1 VSATDAVTAL
11 RRFGLGARPGEPWRI
26 VSDPREHVVSQ
37 LDAGRAPEIGGLP
50 TSAQLWQEVMRYR
63 RARRQKDDASQDDP
77 SQDDASQ
84 DGGMEGAMGNA
95 MESPAEPM
103 KPAAL
108 TRDEM
113 TARFDHATTTD
124 SPLLER
130 LVGFWSNHFTV
141 SMQGAVLRAIAG
153 AYERE
158 TIRPHVLGRFRD
170 MLHAVVRH
178 PAMLFYLDNHRSI
191 GPNSRV
197 GQRRG
202 RGLNENLAREI
213 LELHTV
219 GVNGG
224 YSQDDV
230 MNFARALTGWTVD
243 NSDGEAQGTFMFKPQ
258 WHEPGAVTV
267 MGRTYPEGG
276 VEQAEAVLDDLAAH
290 PATARHVARKLA
302 VHFVSEKAPLSLV
315 ERLEGAFRD
324 GDGDLDA
331 VTRMLVSSDDA
342 WRAEP
347 RKILPPYDFVI
358 AVSRA
363 LDHRPRSRVLADALR
378 TFGQVVWRAPSPAG
392 WPDEDEAWAS
402 PHALVE
408 RLDWVKQVTA
418 GASGSIAEDV
428 RDYADD
434 LFGGTLSDFTR
445 QAIARSET
453 REQALALLFMSPEFQ
468 RR

>member
-1 VSATDAVTAL
+1 MSTTDAVTAL

-37 LDAGRAPEIGGLP
+37 LDAGRAFEIGGLP

-63 RARRQKDDASQDDP
+63 QAQRQMDDASQEKGT
-77 SQDDASQ
+77 A
-84 DGGMEGAMGNA
+84 GTMGNA
-95 MESPAEPM
+95 MESPADPM
-103 KPAAL
+103 KPGAL
-108 TRDEM
+108 SRAEM
-113 TARFDHATTTD
+113 VARFEHATTTD
-124 SPLLER
+124 RPLLER
-130 LVGFWSNHFTV
+130 LVGFWSNHFTI
-141 SMQGAVLRAIAG
+141 SMEGRILRSIAG
-153 AYERE
+153 SHERE
-158 TIRPHVLGRFRD
+158 AIRPHVLGSFRD
-170 MLHAVVRH
+170 MLHAVVHH
-178 PAMLFYLDNHRSI
+178 PAMLVYLDNYRSM

-230 MNFARALTGWTVD
+230 INFARALTGWTVD
-243 NSDGEAQGTFMFKPQ
+243 NADGEAQGTFMFKPQ

-276 VEQAEAVLDDLAAH
+276 VQQAEAVLDDLAAH
-290 PATARHVARKLA
+290 PATARHVAHKLA

-342 WRAEP
+342 WQAEP
-347 RKILPPYDFVI
+347 RKVLPPYDFVI
-358 AVSRA
+358 AVARA
-363 LDHRPRSRVLADALR
+363 LEHAPRFPVLANALR
-378 TFGQVVWRAPSPAG
+378 TFGHVVWRAPSPAG

-408 RLDWVKQVTA
+408 RLDWVRQVTA
-418 GASGSIAEDV
+418 GASGSIADDV

-434 LFGGTLSDFTR
+434 LFGDTLSDFTR
-445 QAIARSET
+445 QTIARSET

>member
-1 VSATDAVTAL
+1 MTARDAVTAL
-11 RRFGLGARPGEPWRI
+11 RRFGLGARPGEPRRI
-26 VSDPREHVVSQ
+26 ASDPRGHVLSQ
-37 LDAGRAPEIGGLP
+37 LDAGRAPEIGDLP
-50 TSAQLWQEVMRYR
+50 TSAQLWQEFNRFR
-63 RARRQKDDASQDDP
+63 SARRRKQDAG
-77 SQDDASQ
+77 Q
-84 DGGMEGAMGNA
+84 DGSMSGGMGEA
-95 MESPAEPM
+95 SEPM
-103 KPAAL
+103 QPSAL
-108 TRDEM
+108 SRAEM
-113 TARFDHATTTD
+113 SARFDHAVTTH

-130 LVGFWSNHFTV
+130 IVGFWSNHFTI
-141 SMQGAVLRAIAG
+141 SMVAPILRSIAG
-153 AYERE
+153 SYERE
-158 TIRPHVLGRFRD
+158 AVRPHVLGRFRD

-178 PAMLFYLDNHRSI
+178 PAMLVYLDNYRSI

-197 GQRRG
+197 GRRRG

-224 YSQDDV
+224 YTQDDV
-230 MNFARALTGWTVD
+230 INFARALTGWTVD
-243 NSDGEAQGTFMFKPQ
+243 TSDGEAQGTFVFKRQ
-258 WHEPGAVTV
+258 WHEPGAVTI

-290 PATARHVARKLA
+290 PATARHLARKLA
-302 VHFVSEKAPLSLV
+302 VHFVSEKAPVSLV
-315 ERLEGAFRD
+315 ERLESAFRH

-331 VTRMLVSSDDA
+331 LTRMLVSSDDA

-347 RKILPPYDFVI
+347 RKVLPPYDFVI
-358 AVSRA
+358 AVFRA
-363 LDHRPRSRVLADALR
+363 LEHTPRFPVLANALR
-378 TFGQVVWRAPSPAG
+378 AFGHVVWRAPSPAG

-402 PHALVE
+402 PHAVVE

-418 GASGSIAEDV
+418 GVPASIADDV
-428 RDYADD
+428 RDYADG
-434 LFGGTLSDFTR
+434 LFGDTLSDFTR

>member
-1 VSATDAVTAL
+1 MSARDAVTAL
-11 RRFGLGARPGEPWRI
+11 RRFGLGARPGEPRRI
-26 VSDPREHVVSQ
+26 ASDPRGFVLSQ

-50 TSAQLWQEVMRYR
+50 TSTQLWQEVNRFR
-63 RARRQKDDASQDDP
+63 RARRRKETGQD
-77 SQDDASQ
+77 
-84 DGGMEGAMGNA
+84 GAMGSGMGEA
-95 MESPAEPM
+95 AEPM
-103 KPAAL
+103 RPSAL
-108 TRDEM
+108 SRAEM
-113 TARFDHATTTD
+113 SARFDHAVTTD

-130 LVGFWSNHFTV
+130 LVGFWSNHFTI
-141 SMQGAVLRAIAG
+141 SMQAAVLRSIAG
-153 AYERE
+153 SYERE
-158 TIRPHVLGRFRD
+158 AVRPHVLGSFRD

-178 PAMLFYLDNHRSI
+178 PAMLVYLDNYRSI
-191 GPNSRV
+191 GPNSRA

-202 RGLNENLAREI
+202 LGLNENLAREI

-224 YSQDDV
+224 YTQDDV
-230 MNFARALTGWTVD
+230 INFARALTGWAVHNGKD
-243 NSDGEAQGTFMFKPQ
+243 EAEGTFVFKPQ
-258 WHEPGAVTV
+258 WHEPGAVTI

-290 PATARHVARKLA
+290 PATARHLARKLA

-315 ERLEGAFRD
+315 ERLESAFRH

-331 VTRMLVSSDDA
+331 VTRMLVSSGDA

-347 RKILPPYDFVI
+347 RKVLPPYDFVI
-358 AVSRA
+358 AVFRA
-363 LDHRPRSRVLADALR
+363 LEHTPRFPVIANALR
-378 TFGQVVWRAPSPAG
+378 AFGHVVWKAPSPAG

-418 GASGSIAEDV
+418 GAPGSIADDV
-428 RDYADD
+428 RDYADG
-434 LFGGTLSDFTR
+434 LFGDTLSDFTR

-453 REQALALLFMSPEFQ
+453 REQALALMFMSPEFQ